1 MAMIGCSTVTSSDF
15 PKLAID
21 AIVVSTVGTGGESA
35 AGVWMEACPSY
46 ADVCV
51 SSSKNIDLSGLVS
64 PHASATCSYPIIV
77 DV

>member
-1 MAMIGCSTVTSSDF
+1 MIGCFAVTSSDF

-51 SSSKNIDLSGLVS
+51 CHREKTSI
-64 PHASATCSYPIIV
+64 
-77 DV
+77 